1 MLATSIFL
9 LPNGTFIVELVV
21 FIVLLLIARRYFLPP
36 IVKAMESRQE
46 KVRTSLAAAEAAR
59 AEAAQAE
66 DERARVLGEARD
78 QARQIVAAA
87 QATSDQ
93 LKAEA
98 TGRAQ
103 AEYERILAGAQV
115 EVDAARQ
122 RAVDGAS
129 ARIGEIVFDL
139 VAKIVGREVDQG
151 AHEDLVREA
160 IAALRAEAARGSNR

>member
-1 MLATSIFL
+1 MFATSIFL
-9 LPNGTFIVELVV
+9 LPNGTFFVELVV
-21 FIVLLLIARRYFLPP
+21 FVVLLLIARRYFLPP
-36 IVKAMESRQE
+36 IVKAMENRQE
-46 KVRTSLAAAEAAR
+46 KVRASLAAAEAAR

-66 DERARVLGEARD
+66 DERARVLAEARD

-98 TGRAQ
+98 AGRAQ
-103 AEYERILAGAQV
+103 AEYDRILSGAELEV
-115 EVDAARQ
+115 EAARQ
-122 RAVDGAS
+122 RAVDSAS

-139 VAKIVGREVDQG
+139 VAKVVGREVDQS

-160 IAALRAEAARGSNR
+160 VAALQAEAGRGSNR